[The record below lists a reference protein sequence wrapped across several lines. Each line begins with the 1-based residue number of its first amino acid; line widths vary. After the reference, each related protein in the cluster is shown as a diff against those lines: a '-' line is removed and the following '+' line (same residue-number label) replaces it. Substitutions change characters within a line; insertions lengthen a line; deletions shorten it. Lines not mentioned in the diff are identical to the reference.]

1 MDGDLSFGGARR
13 RAPLRSSQGAN
24 SVFGATLRDSGVLAS
39 MGSRGDACDNAAAES
54 FIATI
59 KKGLTYRRTFKS
71 RDAARPAIFDN
82 LQCSCNPV
90 RRHSTLGSISPA
102 DCELAAAT
110 ATS

>member
-1 MDGDLSFGGARR
+1 MAACPSVALGVVHHSERR
-13 RAPLRSSQGAN
+13 SQGA
-24 SVFGATLRDSGVLAS
+24 SPAFGATLRDLGVLVS
-39 MGSRGDACDNAAAES
+39 LGSRGDACDNAAAES
-54 FIATI
+54 FMATI
-59 KKGLTYRRTFKS
+59 KKELMYRGTFTS
-71 RDAARPAIFDN
+71 RGAARLAIFDN